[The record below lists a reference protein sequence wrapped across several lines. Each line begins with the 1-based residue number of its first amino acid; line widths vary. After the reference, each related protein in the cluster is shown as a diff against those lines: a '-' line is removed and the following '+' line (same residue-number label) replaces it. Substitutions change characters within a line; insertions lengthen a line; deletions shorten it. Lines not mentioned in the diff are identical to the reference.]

1 MLGVLAAPVQSWHY
15 GHFVPTP
22 QEISVKRLT
31 LKSEH
36 LSELT
41 SDDLAN
47 VVGGS
52 YSNLGCWLS
61 LETCLTI
68 AACSLLCDPIG

>member
-1 MLGVLAAPVQSWHY
+1 M
-15 GHFVPTP
+15 
-22 QEISVKRLT
+22 KRLT
-31 LKSEH
+31 LKAEH
-36 LSELT
+36 LAELT
-41 SDDLAN
+41 PDELGH

-68 AACSLLCDPIG
+68 VACSALCDPIS